1 MLKEI
6 SLFLH
11 FIGLAMGL
19 GTSFAFMFLGMAA
32 SKLEPDDRL
41 KFMKQ
46 IMSLSRMG
54 HIGLA
59 LLLLSGLG
67 LLAGRWDLLST
78 NYFFMAKMLLF
89 LLLSALIGIT
99 SSAGK
104 KFAKGDVSQAYRIQ
118 RVGKF
123 TMPIALLI
131 VALAVYIF
139 K

>member
-19 GTSFAFMFLGMAA
+19 GTSFAFLFLGRAA
-32 SKLEPDDRL
+32 SKLEQDDRL

-46 IMSLSRMG
+46 IMALSKMG
-54 HIGLA
+54 HIGLG
-59 LLLLSGLG
+59 LLFLSGLG
-67 LLAGRWDLLST
+67 LLFGRWELLST
-78 NYFFMAKMLLF
+78 NYFFMAKMVLF
-89 LLLSALIGIT
+89 LILSALIGIT
-99 SSAGK
+99 SSAGR
-104 KFAKGDVSQAYRIQ
+104 KFAAGDISQAYRIQ

-123 TMPIALLI
+123 TLPIALLI
-131 VALAVYIF
+131 VILAVYIF